1 MINTKI
7 EFQCSN
13 MQFLRI
19 SLDNHKNITKE
30 LKKKFTKHV
39 LFIKKYKKKIPI
51 IDNKENYLIECD
63 RLNAY
68 ERILLLE

>member
-39 LFIKKYKKKIPI
+39 LFIKKYKKK
-51 IDNKENYLIECD
+51 NTNN
-63 RLNAY
+63 R
-68 ERILLLE
+68 